1 MTEKANEDHLTKRLL
16 VDPNQSASDFG
27 AHTTDRELIDEEL
40 KAFKDDYP
48 NGGPDV
54 PWGNSIR
61 LGEDDCI
68 LRQLNEQYADRLLAL
83 PMWLNNFKHL
93 ERAAN
98 TKLWKCSDK
107 GRAV

>member
-61 LGEDDCI
+61 LDEDDCI

-83 PMWLNNFKHL
+83 PMWLNSF
-93 ERAAN
+93 
-98 TKLWKCSDK
+98 
-107 GRAV
+107 